1 MNNQRRKEIDKLI
14 SSIDALKN
22 MAEGLLSEEEDYRD
36 NIPEN
41 LQGSQRY
48 DDADEACDHLDDAIA
63 CIEDAIN
70 ALEEAKL

>member
-22 MAEGLLSEEEDYRD
+22 VAEELLSEEEDYRD

-48 DDADEACDHLDDAIA
+48 EDADEACDHLDDAIA
-63 CIEDAIN
+63 CIEDAIS